1 MCVLLLLVQDMLREM
16 TEEMSEEDIPA
27 EYGGKLE
34 GDFYSSRKEKEFW
47 KYVEGLKGKGTGKGS

>member
-1 MCVLLLLVQDMLREM
+1 MQDMLQEM
-16 TEEMSEEDIPA
+16 MEEMSEEDIPA

-47 KYVEGLKGKGTGKGS
+47 KYVEGLQSSAA